1 MGNKITVEITLD
13 SLATSTHIYVD
24 ELSDKLQ
31 QEILKTV
38 RKKVRRWN
46 FWSTVKIKLLG
57 INSKVEEY

>member
-46 FWSTVKIKLLG
+46 FWSTVKIKLLN
-57 INSKVEEY
+57 IISKVEEY